1 MNKIILASASPR
13 RKQLLKTIID
23 DFEIIP
29 SNAIEIYP
37 KELDAIEVSLYLSKI
52 KAEDIHN
59 KYPDDI
65 VIGSDTTVIIN
76 NTVLGKP
83 IDKEDAR
90 NMLKI
95 LYDNTHFVV
104 SGVTI
109 YNKNE
114 IHQINSISKVVFKKL
129 DDDDIE
135 QYLSNDE
142 YKDKAG
148 SYAIQGL
155 ASVFI
160 DHIEGDYDTI
170 VGFPTIEVK
179 KILDK
184 ILK

>member
-83 IDKEDAR
+83 IDKEELNR
-90 NMLKI
+90 I
-95 LYDNTHFVV
+95 L
-104 SGVTI
+104 
-109 YNKNE
+109 NK
-114 IHQINSISKVVFKKL
+114 FL
-129 DDDDIE
+129 
-135 QYLSNDE
+135 
-142 YKDKAG
+142 
-148 SYAIQGL
+148 
-155 ASVFI
+155 
-160 DHIEGDYDTI
+160 
-170 VGFPTIEVK
+170 
-179 KILDK
+179 
-184 ILK
+184 